1 VRERLERVPEPEAD
15 TAIAHDADQRP

>member
-1 VRERLERVPEPEAD
+1 VRDKLEHVPEPEAD